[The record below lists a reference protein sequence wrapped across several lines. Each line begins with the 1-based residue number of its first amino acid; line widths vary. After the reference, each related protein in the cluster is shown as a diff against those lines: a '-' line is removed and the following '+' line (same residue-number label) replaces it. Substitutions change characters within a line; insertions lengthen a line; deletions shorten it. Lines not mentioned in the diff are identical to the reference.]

1 MSQYLIK
8 NGAVSLGANFSG
20 VTTGTSVKTMLQF
33 KASATAVP
41 RLIEWGF
48 SFDAPASVT
57 TGKVELIEAD
67 NPATVTAS
75 VAADIT
81 KYDAA
86 ALMGGDPT
94 TNLIVVGTTSTG
106 YTSSGEG
113 TTPTVLRDLD
123 GPKLITTTAG
133 FVYEKQYPLG
143 QQPLVQVSKLLR
155 FRVTFTVAVNL
166 ICYFIIEV

>member
-1 MSQYLIK
+1 MSLYLIN

-20 VTTGTSVKTMLQF
+20 VTTGTGVKTMLQF
-33 KASATAVP
+33 KPSATIAARVV
-41 RLIEWGF
+41 EWGF

-57 TGKVELIEAD
+57 TGKVELVEAD

-81 KYDAA
+81 KFGGE
-86 ALMGGDPT
+86 ALAGGDPT

-113 TTPTVLRDLD
+113 TTPTVLRYLD

-133 FVYEKQYPLG
+133 FIYEKQYPLG
-143 QQPLVQVSKLLR
+143 REPVVQISKLLR
-155 FRVTFTVAVNL
+155 VRVTFSVAVNM
-166 ICYFIIEV
+166 ICYMIVEI